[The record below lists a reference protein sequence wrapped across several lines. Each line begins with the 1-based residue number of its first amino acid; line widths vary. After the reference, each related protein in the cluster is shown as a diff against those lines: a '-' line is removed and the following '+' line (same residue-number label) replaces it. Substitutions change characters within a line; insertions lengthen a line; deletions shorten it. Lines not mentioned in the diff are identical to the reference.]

1 MAEIPVER
9 KEGGGFPWWLI
20 PLLLLLLLLPLL
32 YFCSRNSAVV
42 DNTNSNGNAN
52 RTVVTTGANGANG
65 STMSG
70 TGAANMGAN
79 GSANAGGNMGGNT
92 AVVVNSNTGSSS
104 SSTGMGNGGNMNGAT
119 SGAVITDVNTFGT
132 TTDKATLVGRNTN
145 FSSVRVNRVLSDKVF
160 TVKSGSGEFFVMLDE
175 NLDSGGAK
183 EKQISIKPG
192 QNVKLDGTYR
202 NVPTGE
208 VNQETKTGGL
218 NKNEYA
224 QMKGQNIY
232 LHATSVSDVK

>member
-32 YFCSRNSAVV
+32 YFCNKRDTTVV
-42 DNTNSNGNAN
+42 TNTNGNMNGNTMMTNANRAGAMSNGNAN
-52 RTVVTTGANGANG
+52 GSMAGANGG
-65 STMSG
+65 V
-70 TGAANMGAN
+70 
-79 GSANAGGNMGGNT
+79 GGNT
-92 AVVVNSNTGSSS
+92 AVVVNSNTGAN
-104 SSTGMGNGGNMNGAT
+104 GMTNGNMSGGGN
-119 SGAVITDVNTFGT
+119 SGAVITDVETFGT
-132 TTDKATLVGRNTN
+132 TTDKSTLVGRNTN

-160 TVKSGSGEFFVMLDE
+160 TVKSGSGEFFVMLDDA
-175 NLDSGGAK
+175 LDSAGGK

-192 QNVKLDGTYR
+192 QNVKLDGSFK

-208 VNQETKTGGL
+208 VAQETKTGGL
-218 NKNEYA
+218 NNKEYA
-224 QMKGQNIY
+224 QMKGANVY